1 MSRAFPGRGDINI
14 PSEAGLSLS
23 QSGRFIEREARL
35 RAGRRHWRGFVDIL
49 SSTSSRF
56 FLTCEVAAGKLML
69 DTGRNYSS
77 MLLGPQPALLS
88 VQLPKERTKTSRRP
102 DRLKERL
109 PGKVKRNARAATLL
123 FVPRNQSVAYGV
135 TNQFGL
141 VL

>member
-35 RAGRRHWRGFVDIL
+35 RAARRHWRGFVDIL

-77 MLLGPQPALLS
+77 MLLGPQQHYYPCNY
-88 VQLPKERTKTSRRP
+88 PKSGQKP
-102 DRLKERL
+102 HD
-109 PGKVKRNARAATLL
+109 G
-123 FVPRNQSVAYGV
+123 QIG
-135 TNQFGL
+135 
-141 VL
+141 